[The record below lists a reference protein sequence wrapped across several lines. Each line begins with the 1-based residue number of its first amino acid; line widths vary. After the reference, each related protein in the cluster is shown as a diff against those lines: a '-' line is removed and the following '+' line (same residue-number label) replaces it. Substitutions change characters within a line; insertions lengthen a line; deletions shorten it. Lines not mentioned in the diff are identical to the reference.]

1 VAAGLII
8 GGGMKLGFPDLP
20 AVSAMIIVA
29 AATTAGLAMNAFFF
43 FAVKHRLGELRRV
56 LIAELPDPSDR
67 EVLVRRL
74 PLSTKLLI
82 SLSGVAVSTVLFS
95 VFLAEMHA
103 RQPLL
108 RQSTDLQQRYLT
120 RVAPGLS
127 APGSAELERI
137 AGEAVELGIASR
149 LVLVAPDV
157 EEGPIN
163 ASAWAAV
170 RESSAGY
177 GDSSDLGSR
186 TAFAWRRLEDG
197 RLLVAVL
204 DEATLREHLGSLWT
218 PFGLLLAV
226 ATGIAV
232 LLARLIAND
241 VRAGTRML
249 SDRAQLIA
257 SGDFRE
263 GEAFESEDELGD
275 LGRAFERMGRA
286 LRGTVEGV
294 VEAADRLEGT
304 TRELEVVG
312 AGVSSATVDQAQA
325 VVGARG
331 SVERLEEQM
340 GGIAQSTQALSSSME
355 ESGSSALELS
365 ASGEQLKQT
374 ARGLEER
381 IAEVSGSLG
390 QAVVSVREVGEQT
403 ETLFQASAET
413 STSMEEMAS
422 SLREVDANAEEMGR
436 LSKRVVDAAEG
447 GASRVLR
454 SMEGMEAIREATATA
469 EGVIRS
475 LSGRATEIGA
485 IVDVIDT
492 VADETNLLALN
503 AAIIAA
509 QAGENGRAFSVVAD
523 EIKELADRVMSSTK
537 EIGGLIRSVQ
547 TESRSAHAAIERGM
561 GKVEEG
567 VELSSQAGDALGAIT
582 QAARESGAR
591 TSEIVA
597 AVREQSGAASHVVG
611 LMESV
616 RDGVERIRLAG
627 REQDRGHDVVMTG
640 TVAMH
645 EVAGQVHRTTE
656 EQAQGA
662 RRIRDGVEGVREAV
676 AAIHQA
682 LTEQRAACG
691 GAAGDLRR
699 VAERTESH
707 QESARRMAEATR
719 DLRAQAES
727 LRDDV
732 RRFRTRRDGSTR
744 VGGVS

>member
-1 VAAGLII
+1 
-8 GGGMKLGFPDLP
+8 
-20 AVSAMIIVA
+20 
-29 AATTAGLAMNAFFF
+29 
-43 FAVKHRLGELRRV
+43 
-56 LIAELPDPSDR
+56 
-67 EVLVRRL
+67 
-74 PLSTKLLI
+74 
-82 SLSGVAVSTVLFS
+82 
-95 VFLAEMHA
+95 
-103 RQPLL
+103 
-108 RQSTDLQQRYLT
+108 
-120 RVAPGLS
+120 
-127 APGSAELERI
+127 
-137 AGEAVELGIASR
+137 
-149 LVLVAPDV
+149 
-157 EEGPIN
+157 
-163 ASAWAAV
+163 
-170 RESSAGY
+170 
-177 GDSSDLGSR
+177 
-186 TAFAWRRLEDG
+186 
-197 RLLVAVL
+197 
-204 DEATLREHLGSLWT
+204 
-218 PFGLLLAV
+218 
-226 ATGIAV
+226 
-232 LLARLIAND
+232 
-241 VRAGTRML
+241 
-249 SDRAQLIA
+249 
-257 SGDFRE
+257 
-263 GEAFESEDELGD
+263 
-275 LGRAFERMGRA
+275 
-286 LRGTVEGV
+286 VEGV

-304 TRELEVVG
+304 ARELEVVG
-312 AGVSSATVDQAQA
+312 AGVSSATVDQAQG

-340 GGIAQSTQALSSSME
+340 GGIAQSTQALSGSME
-355 ESGSSALELS
+355 ESGSSVLELS

-390 QAVVSVREVGEQT
+390 QAVTSVREVGEQA

-436 LSKRVVDAAEG
+436 LSGRVVDAAEG
-447 GASRVLR
+447 GVSRVRR
-454 SMEGMEAIREATATA
+454 SMEGMEAIRAATESAEA
-469 EGVIRS
+469 ELRS

-561 GKVEEG
+561 GKVVEG
-567 VELSSQAGDALGAIT
+567 VELSSQAGEALVAIT
-582 QAARESGAR
+582 EAARDSGAR

-597 AVREQSGAASHVVG
+597 AVREQSGAASHVVR
-611 LMESV
+611 LMERV
-616 RDGVERIRLAG
+616 RDGVERIRGAG
-627 REQDRGHDVVMTG
+627 REQDRGHEVVMAG
-640 TVAMH
+640 TVAMR

-662 RRIRDGVEGVREAV
+662 RRIRDGVEQVQEAV

-707 QESARRMAEATR
+707 QESARRMADATR

-732 RRFRTRRDGSTR
+732 RNQQRTGERHDCWLSPLWRKVPDRPRADPARGRTTSLPALR
-744 VGGVS
+744 GGVPGACPGASGRDQLANGALRPAREP